1 MAGIGLWA
9 QKNMLDWV
17 LVNGATP
24 TRPPG
29 IFCGLAIGAPAS
41 TSSSEVATASGYT
54 RQTAI
59 FGAAGTPAGSGSA
72 SNATAM
78 TFGPFSSSQAITG
91 LFLADTVSSGAGNM
105 LWFGNLTTARTP
117 LPGDSLVIA
126 AGALQITLA

>member
-17 LVNGATP
+17 LKGATP
-24 TRPPG
+24 TVPPG
-29 IFCGLAIGAPAS
+29 VFCGLAGAAP
-41 TSSSEVATASGYT
+41 TSVASSEIGTGSGYA
-54 RQTAI
+54 RQTAA
-59 FGAAGTPAGSGSA
+59 FGAALTPASSGSA

-78 TFGPFSSSQAITG
+78 TFGPFSSSAAITG
-91 LFLADTVSSGAGNM
+91 LFLSDTVSSNAGNM

-126 AGALQITLA
+126 IGALQITLN